1 MIGSYT
7 EYWLFIAV
15 FIGIGLAYFKAVR
28 EAIKRI
34 MGRK

>member
-15 FIGIGLAYFKAVR
+15 FVGIGVVYFKTIR
-28 EAIKRI
+28 EVIKRI